1 MRRYYK
7 TPQNKHRSNT
17 AFINIYGKKEKK
29 KNNVPCNVYVRIQYL
44 PYCLRSLL
52 YKVRALVKMISITN
66 QT

>member
-29 KNNVPCNVYVRIQYL
+29 KTMFLATY
-44 PYCLRSLL
+44 
-52 YKVRALVKMISITN
+52 T
-66 QT
+66 